1 MRSIAAGMSPA
12 KIAIAVA
19 VTIAPSAGT
28 GDMKKVTGTRSAVAI
43 VAVRPGIAPTN
54 MPKAADAK
62 ITQMT
67 KGSKTRPSAVTKAS
81 MAASL
86 KDRIEP
92 AAGQR
97 HAHQVRKEVL
107 DQDRRPERDRQRHDP
122 AHAEAQE
129 QRGEDHEGAEDE
141 ADGLRGQDVEQDGD
155 EDEREREP
163 LARVGGPGVGRQP
176 ALAGA
181 LRLQAAPDEERA
193 ADDEP
198 GAEQAREQRRAVFLA
213 REGREARRQRDHDR
227 GEDDEDRPVHGVVG
241 AHLFP
246 SPSSRTPQSGDPGP
260 FGAASAG

>member
-97 HAHQVRKEVL
+97 HAHQVRKKYWIRIVVPSATGSATI
-107 DQDRRPERDRQRHDP
+107 QRTPKRRNSAARITKAQRMKP
-122 AHAEAQE
+122 T
-129 QRGEDHEGAEDE
+129 
-141 ADGLRGQDVEQDGD
+141 VS
-155 EDEREREP
+155 
-163 LARVGGPGVGRQP
+163 
-176 ALAGA
+176 
-181 LRLQAAPDEERA
+181 
-193 ADDEP
+193 
-198 GAEQAREQRRAVFLA
+198 
-213 REGREARRQRDHDR
+213 EARM
-227 GEDDEDRPVHGVVG
+227 
-241 AHLFP
+241 
-246 SPSSRTPQSGDPGP
+246 
-260 FGAASAG
+260 